1 MLLKL
6 MEVHMDNLKEFNW
19 YQAGKNYN
27 NNLEPTF
34 YDLVDCNWDM
44 FYGFQWRNAN
54 LSPDYPQPVFNNINR
69 FATFFVAAIMANKP
83 ALNFE
88 SPVTLEEDDNTDK
101 MINESWNEFVER
113 VKLVWQTKNAL
124 YDGVV
129 TGDYV
134 AHLYM
139 DPDAKPYNGA
149 FSDVEGQIDF
159 ELVDPNN
166 FYVGNPNSCDVQSQ
180 PFIQI
185 AGRDMVQ
192 NLKEEQKSVKDLQGD
207 VTSDNDTEEQA
218 SYYGKIELEEVES
231 DDGKDTGKATYVITY
246 QKKTVE
252 MKVPTVDEEGEPT
265 GEGMKVKRV
274 HATKCTEG
282 AYIYKDVDLGIEL
295 YPVALGN
302 WELQR
307 NTYHGMSFVQSA
319 IPAQIFINRGF
330 AMAMKNTIDTAFSK
344 FLYDRN
350 SISGVTNKVATQI
363 GVDLKLGQRLS
374 DVATFLAP
382 GNMSAQVIQMIDL
395 ANAYMKESV
404 GASDALLGNINPE
417 QASGVSIAVTS
428 KQSGIPLENPK
439 ANMYNWLEDIGR
451 IYYDMVSNLYGTRP
465 VLVTDGEETRVEEF
479 NFDTLKGLYKV
490 PTVEVGASGY
500 WSELASIDT
509 LNNLLDRQLIEFV
522 DYLER
527 MPEGYITD
535 KQGLINKL
543 TSRVKDQKD
552 TQGLQEEFLQSLSPE
567 DRAAF
572 EAMTPEQQEQ
582 IMAQGVIESEVA

>member
-1 MLLKL
+1 
-6 MEVHMDNLKEFNW
+6 MDNLKEFNW

-83 ALNFE
+83 AVNFE

-101 MINESWNEFVER
+101 MINESWNEFAER

-363 GVDLKLGQRLS
+363 GVDLKPGQNLS
-374 DVATFLAP
+374 NVASFLAP

-500 WSELASIDT
+500 WSELAAIDT

-552 TQGLQEEFLQSLSPE
+552 TQGLQDEFLQSLSPE
-567 DRAAF
+567 ERAAF
-572 EAMTPEQQEQ
+572 DAMTPEQQEQ

>member
-1 MLLKL
+1 MLLRL

-101 MINESWNEFVER
+101 MINESWNEFTER

-192 NLKEEQKSVKDLQGD
+192 NLKEEQKSVKDLQSE

-552 TQGLQEEFLQSLSPE
+552 TQGLQDEFLQSLSPE

-572 EAMTPEQQEQ
+572 DAMTPEQQEQ